1 MFIDSAV
8 ITVQGGN
15 GGNGIVAFRRERY
28 VPKGGPSGG
37 DGGDGGSVII
47 QADGQLATLRD
58 VRYNRLYRADRGGHG
73 QGSRKH
79 GKNGDSVVI
88 RVPPGTAVIAL
99 PSGNQ
104 LADLTTDGEQFV
116 AAQGG
121 RGGVGNTHFKSS
133 RNRAP
138 YQSTNGQ
145 PGEQREIGL
154 ELKLLAD
161 VGLVGFPNAGKSTL
175 LAALSAARPKI
186 ADYPFTTLQP
196 HLGIVKYGDYQ
207 SFVMADIPGLIEG
220 ASDGKGLG
228 QQFLRHIERTGLLL
242 YLIDASLEQPVAEQL
257 GILKNE
263 VQNYAEKLA
272 GRTALVVLT
281 KQDSWS
287 AEPDMAPLKERG
299 EQVLS
304 ISSATGA
311 GLPELVRAV
320 AHHLEAAKA
329 AAAADAEMA
338 GRPADS

>member
-272 GRTALVVLT
+272 GRTALGVLT

-287 AEPDMAPLKERG
+287 AEPDVAPLEKRG

>member
-15 GGNGIVAFRRERY
+15 GGNGITAFRRERY

-37 DGGDGGSVII
+37 DGGHGGSVII
-47 QADGQLATLRD
+47 QADAQLANLRD
-58 VRYNRLYRADRGGHG
+58 IRYNRLYRADRGGHG

-79 GKNGDSVVI
+79 GKDGASVVI
-88 RVPPGTAVIAL
+88 RVPPGTVVLDL
-99 PSGNQ
+99 PSGDQ
-104 LADLTTDGEQFV
+104 LADLTTQGEQFF
-116 AAQGG
+116 AAKGG
-121 RGGVGNTHFKSS
+121 RGGRGNTHFKSS

-138 YQSTNGQ
+138 YQSSDGQ

-186 ADYPFTTLQP
+186 ADYPFTTLDP
-196 HLGIVKYGDYQ
+196 HLGIVKHGDYK

-220 ASDGKGLG
+220 ASAGKGLG
-228 QQFLRHIERTGLLL
+228 QQFLRHIERTSLLL
-242 YLIDASLEQPVAEQL
+242 YLIDAALEEPVAEQL
-257 GILKNE
+257 GILQNE
-263 VQNYAEKLA
+263 VQSYAAELA

-281 KQDSWS
+281 KQDAWHS
-287 AEPDMAPLKERG
+287 EPDVALLKERG

-304 ISSATGA
+304 ISAATGM
-311 GLPELVRAV
+311 GLPELVHAIAR
-320 AHHLEAAKA
+320 HLESAKS
-329 AAAADAEMA
+329 AADEELAA
-338 GRPADS
+338 RQAAT